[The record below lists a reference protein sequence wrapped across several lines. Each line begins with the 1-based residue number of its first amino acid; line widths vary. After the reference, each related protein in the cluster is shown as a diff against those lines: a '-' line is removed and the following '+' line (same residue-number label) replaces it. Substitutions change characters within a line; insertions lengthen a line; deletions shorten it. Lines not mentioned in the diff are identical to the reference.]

1 MNIRIRYAAVVAL
14 LVAAGAWLPFATT
27 ASANTGDIEVLS
39 SSATGEF
46 PEGIRFELR
55 AQSSERIEE
64 IAVRLRI
71 GQRTFGEYEYMDLEP
86 TSSNGRTDAS
96 LLFRTDTAARYI
108 PPGTIVKYF
117 FEIADEDGN
126 QLATEQQEF
135 VYQDGRFEW
144 DQVSDGVITVWYHGP
159 VQSRAEAILDA
170 IQETLGIMGPL
181 LGAGVDEPISVT
193 MYNNWP
199 EMRPALPPS
208 SATLRRELVT
218 EGQAHSEDGVLLV
231 LGGAQRA
238 RGVAAH
244 EVTHILVFRAGEGV
258 LGSVPSWLNE
268 GLAEYGNIDPG
279 ESYTYALR
287 YAIATDNLLPITA
300 MTSQPGNPEDVIIFY
315 GQARSIV
322 RFMVDEY
329 GEEKM
334 RELMAT
340 LKGGMNIR
348 NAVPEVYGV
357 GLIELENLW
366 RDELG
371 VSHRQAPSEA
381 SALPTAAPAPAI
393 GLMSIDALRSGGGA
407 QPMAAPEQA
416 VAATAA
422 PMPPTPAPTA
432 MPTIAPTAAPTTAP
446 QAAAQAQTQATAAAP
461 ADSSA
466 AGESTETE
474 TPAASG
480 GGCNAPLSRQGQGGI
495 AEMSAAALLIGVA
508 ALWIWRRVKP

>member
-1 MNIRIRYAAVVAL
+1 MNIRIRYAAVAAL
-14 LVAAGAWLPFATT
+14 LIAAGAWLPLTPT
-27 ASANTGDIEVLS
+27 AAANTGDIAVIS
-39 SSATGEF
+39 TSVTGEF
-46 PEGIRFELR
+46 PDGIRFELR
-55 AQSSERIEE
+55 AQSSEGIEE

-117 FEIADEDGN
+117 FEIMDEDGN
-126 QLATEQQEF
+126 RLDTEQQEF

-144 DQVSDGVITVWYHGP
+144 DQVSDGIITVWYHGP
-159 VQSRAEAILDA
+159 VQSRAESILDA

-193 MYNNWP
+193 MYNNWT

-287 YAIATDNLLPITA
+287 YAIATDSLLPITA
-300 MTSQPGNPEDVIIFY
+300 MTSQPGDPQDVIIFY

-348 NAVPEVYGV
+348 NAVQEVYGV
-357 GLIELENLW
+357 NLIELENLW

-371 VSHRQAPSEA
+371 VSHRQAPSDA
-381 SALPTAAPAPAI
+381 SALPTAAPAPAVP
-393 GLMSIDALRSGGGA
+393 LMSIDALRSGGA
-407 QPMAAPEQA
+407 QPTAAPEQA
-416 VAATAA
+416 APPTAA
-422 PMPPTPAPTA
+422 PATPMPPAATPTPAPT
-432 MPTIAPTAAPTTAP
+432 PTTAP
-446 QAAAQAQTQATAAAP
+446 VSKAAAQAQTQPTAAAP
-461 ADSSA
+461 AARNSGA
-466 AGESTETE
+466 ATEPE
-474 TPAASG
+474 TPAPSG
-480 GGCNAPLSRQGQGGI
+480 GGCNAPTGGQGGI
-495 AEMSAAALLIGVA
+495 AEMSSAALLIAAA
-508 ALWIWRRVKP
+508 ALWLRRRVKP

>member
-1 MNIRIRYAAVVAL
+1 MNIRIRYAAVAAL
-14 LVAAGAWLPFATT
+14 LIAAICAWLPLAPAAT
-27 ASANTGDIEVLS
+27 ANTGDITLLE

-46 PEGIRFELR
+46 PDGIRFELR
-55 AQSSERIEE
+55 AQSSVAIEE

-86 TSSNGRTDAS
+86 SSSDRTDAS

-117 FEIADEDGN
+117 FEITDAEGN
-126 QLATEQQEF
+126 RLDTDQQEF

-144 DQVSDGVITVWYHGP
+144 AQVSDGITTVWYHGP
-159 VQSRAEAILDA
+159 VRSRAESILDA

-181 LGAGVDEPISVT
+181 LGAGVDDPISVT

-287 YAIATDNLLPITA
+287 YAIASDNLLPITA
-300 MTSQPGNPEDVIIFY
+300 MTSQPGNPDDVIIFY

-340 LKGGMNIR
+340 LKGGKNIR

-357 GLIELENLW
+357 NLIELENLW

-371 VSHRQAPSEA
+371 VSHRRAPNEA
-381 SALPTAAPAPAI
+381 SALPTAAPAPAV
-393 GLMSIDALRSGGGA
+393 GLLSIDALRSGGGA
-407 QPMAAPEQA
+407 QATAAPEQA
-416 VAATAA
+416 APPTAA
-422 PMPPTPAPTA
+422 PMPPAPAATTAPVSQPAQAQAQPTAAAADASAATEPETPAP
-432 MPTIAPTAAPTTAP
+432 
-446 QAAAQAQTQATAAAP
+446 
-461 ADSSA
+461 
-466 AGESTETE
+466 
-474 TPAASG
+474 SG
-480 GGCNAPLSRQGQGGI
+480 GGCNAPAGGQGGV
-495 AEMSAAALLIGVA
+495 AEMSSAALLIAVGV
-508 ALWIWRRVKP
+508 LWARRRVRR

>member
-14 LVAAGAWLPFATT
+14 LVAAGAWLAL
-27 ASANTGDIEVLS
+27 AQAAAANTGDIEVLS

-86 TSSNGRTDAS
+86 PSSNGRTDAS

-340 LKGGMNIR
+340 LKGGTNIR

-357 GLIELENLW
+357 GLVELENLW

-393 GLMSIDALRSGGGA
+393 GLLSIDALRSGGGA
-407 QPMAAPEQA
+407 QPTVAPEQA
-416 VAATAA
+416 AQPTAA

-432 MPTIAPTAAPTTAP
+432 MPTIAPATAPTTAP
-446 QAAAQAQTQATAAAP
+446 QAAAQAQTQATAASAP
-461 ADSSA
+461 AASA
-466 AGESTETE
+466 ANETE

-508 ALWIWRRVKP
+508 ALWLRRRVKP

>member
-1 MNIRIRYAAVVAL
+1 
-14 LVAAGAWLPFATT
+14 
-27 ASANTGDIEVLS
+27 
-39 SSATGEF
+39 
-46 PEGIRFELR
+46 
-55 AQSSERIEE
+55 
-64 IAVRLRI
+64 
-71 GQRTFGEYEYMDLEP
+71 MDLEP
-86 TSSNGRTDAS
+86 PSSNGRTDAS

-117 FEIADEDGN
+117 FEITDEDGN
-126 QLATEQQEF
+126 LLATEQQEF

-159 VQSRAEAILDA
+159 VQSRAEAILEA

-357 GLIELENLW
+357 GLVELENLW

-407 QPMAAPEQA
+407 QPTAAAEQA
-416 VAATAA
+416 VAATATPMPTAA
-422 PMPPTPAPTA
+422 PMPSAPLPPTAA
-432 MPTIAPTAAPTTAP
+432 MPTIAATTAP
-446 QAAAQAQTQATAAAP
+446 QAAAQAQTQPTAAA
-461 ADSSA
+461 ADASA
-466 AGESTETE
+466 AATEPE

-480 GGCNAPLSRQGQGGI
+480 GGCNAPAGKHGGI
-495 AEMSAAALLIGVA
+495 AEMSSVALLIAAAALWLR
-508 ALWIWRRVKP
+508 RRVKR

>member
-1 MNIRIRYAAVVAL
+1 MNIRIRYAVVAAL
-14 LVAAGAWLPFATT
+14 LIAAGAWLPLAPT
-27 ASANTGDIEVLS
+27 AAANTGDIAVIS

-46 PEGIRFELR
+46 PDGIRFELR
-55 AQSSERIEE
+55 VQSSEGIEE

-86 TSSNGRTDAS
+86 SSSGDRTDAS

-117 FEIADEDGN
+117 FEITDEDGN
-126 QLATEQQEF
+126 RLDTDQQEF

-144 DQVSDGVITVWYHGP
+144 DQVSDGIITVWYHGP
-159 VQSRAEAILDA
+159 VQSRAESILDA

-287 YAIATDNLLPITA
+287 YAIANDNLLPITA
-300 MTSQPGNPEDVIIFY
+300 MTSQPGNPQDVIIFY

-340 LKGGMNIR
+340 LKGGTNIR

-357 GLIELENLW
+357 DLIELENLW
-366 RDELG
+366 RDDLG
-371 VSHRQAPSEA
+371 VSHRQAPSDA

-393 GLMSIDALRSGGGA
+393 GLLSIDALRSGGA
-407 QPMAAPEQA
+407 QPTAAPEQA
-416 VAATAA
+416 A
-422 PMPPTPAPTA
+422 
-432 MPTIAPTAAPTTAP
+432 APTAAPTAPMPPAATATPAPTTAP
-446 QAAAQAQTQATAAAP
+446 VSQAAAQAQAQPTAAAQ
-461 ADSSA
+461 A
-466 AGESTETE
+466 ARNSDAATEPE
-474 TPAASG
+474 TPAPS
-480 GGCNAPLSRQGQGGI
+480 GGCNAPSGRQGGI
-495 AEMSAAALLIGVA
+495 AEMSSAALLLAVA
-508 ALWIWRRVKP
+508 ALWLRRRVKP

>member
-1 MNIRIRYAAVVAL
+1 M
-14 LVAAGAWLPFATT
+14 
-27 ASANTGDIEVLS
+27 
-39 SSATGEF
+39 
-46 PEGIRFELR
+46 
-55 AQSSERIEE
+55 
-64 IAVRLRI
+64 
-71 GQRTFGEYEYMDLEP
+71 
-86 TSSNGRTDAS
+86 
-96 LLFRTDTAARYI
+96 
-108 PPGTIVKYF
+108 
-117 FEIADEDGN
+117 
-126 QLATEQQEF
+126 
-135 VYQDGRFEW
+135 YQDGRFEW

-300 MTSQPGNPEDVIIFY
+300 MTSQPGNPDDVIIFY

-340 LKGGMNIR
+340 LKGGTNIR

-366 RDELG
+366 RDELLG

-393 GLMSIDALRSGGGA
+393 GLLSIDALRSGGGA
-407 QPMAAPEQA
+407 QPTAAPEQA
-416 VAATAA
+416 AQPTAA

-432 MPTIAPTAAPTTAP
+432 MPTIAPATAAPTTAP
-446 QAAAQAQTQATAAAP
+446 QPAAQAQTQATAAAP
-461 ADSSA
+461 ADTSA
-466 AGESTETE
+466 AGEPET
-474 TPAASG
+474 TAASG
-480 GGCNAPLSRQGQGGI
+480 VGCNTPLSQQGQGGI
-495 AEMSAAALLIGVA
+495 AEMSAAALLIAVA
-508 ALWIWRRVKP
+508 ALWLRRRVKP

>member
-1 MNIRIRYAAVVAL
+1 MNIRIRYAAVAAL
-14 LVAAGAWLPFATT
+14 LIAAGAWLPLAPT
-27 ASANTGDIEVLS
+27 AAANTGDISVIS
-39 SSATGEF
+39 SSVMGEF
-46 PEGIRFELR
+46 PDGIRFELR
-55 AQSSERIEE
+55 AQSSEGIEE

-117 FEIADEDGN
+117 FEITDEDGN
-126 QLATEQQEF
+126 RLDTEQREF

-144 DQVSDGVITVWYHGP
+144 DQVSDGIITVWYHGP
-159 VQSRAEAILDA
+159 VQSRAESILDA

-287 YAIATDNLLPITA
+287 YAIATDSLLPITA
-300 MTSQPGNPEDVIIFY
+300 MTSQPGDPQDVIIFY

-348 NAVPEVYGV
+348 NAVEEVYGV
-357 GLIELENLW
+357 NLIELENLW

-381 SALPTAAPAPAI
+381 SALPTAAPAPAV
-393 GLMSIDALRSGGGA
+393 GLMSIDALRSGGA
-407 QPMAAPEQA
+407 QPTAAPEQA
-416 VAATAA
+416 APPTAAPA
-422 PMPPTPAPTA
+422 PMPPADTPTPAP
-432 MPTIAPTAAPTTAP
+432 APTPTTAP
-446 QAAAQAQTQATAAAP
+446 ASQAAAQAQTQPTAAAP
-461 ADSSA
+461 AARNSGA
-466 AGESTETE
+466 TTEPE
-474 TPAASG
+474 MPAPSG
-480 GGCNAPLSRQGQGGI
+480 GGCNAPAGRQGGI
-495 AEMSAAALLIGVA
+495 AEMSSAALLIA
-508 ALWIWRRVKP
+508 AAGLWLRRRVKP